1 MVSQYFGKGRPD
13 GPLAQLITV
22 KLVVY
27 AMAMMPKMQSA
38 ISDHF
43 QNLFFATPL

>member
-1 MVSQYFGKGRPD
+1 MSQYFGKGGPV

-27 AMAMMPKMQSA
+27 AMAIKPKMQSMM
-38 ISDHF
+38 SVT
-43 QNLFFATPL
+43 L